1 MKATV
6 KFDKYGNVKSIK
18 GNIGQTRANRAALKL
33 WRGEVEPTT
42 GYMLRDKLCSFMYKL
57 RRFIKRMFSELS
69 NRAEMASRYHAAP
82 TAATVPVIR
91 LENLC
96 ANVVGTP
103 AACPEERE

>member
-18 GNIGQTRANRAALKL
+18 GDIGQTRMNLAALEL
-33 WRGEVEPTT
+33 WKGNVEPTT
-42 GYMLRDKLCSFMYKL
+42 GYKL

-82 TAATVPVIR
+82 HAATAPVIR

>member
-1 MKATV
+1 MKATIRY
-6 KFDKYGNVKSIK
+6 DKHGNVKSIK
-18 GNIGQTRANRAALKL
+18 GNIGQTRMNRAALKL

-42 GYMLRDKLCSFMYKL
+42 GYMLRDKLCNFMYKL
-57 RRFIKRMFSELS
+57 RDFFKRMFSEPS
-69 NRAEMASRYHAAP
+69 QPRRNPRRYHAAP
-82 TAATVPVIR
+82 HAATAPVIR

>member
-18 GNIGQTRANRAALKL
+18 GNIGQTRMNLAALEL
-33 WRGEVEPTT
+33 WRGNVEPTT
-42 GYMLRDKLCSFMYKL
+42 GYKL
-57 RRFIKRMFSELS
+57 RRFFKRMFSELS

-82 TAATVPVIR
+82 HAATAPIIR

-103 AACPEERE
+103 AACPEERG

>member
-18 GNIGQTRANRAALKL
+18 GNIGQTRMNRAALEL
-33 WRGEVEPTT
+33 WKGNVEPTT
-42 GYMLRDKLCSFMYKL
+42 GYKL
-57 RRFIKRMFSELS
+57 RRFFKRMFSELS

-82 TAATVPVIR
+82 HAATVPVIR

-103 AACPEERE
+103 ATCPEEFE

>member
-18 GNIGQTRANRAALKL
+18 GNIGRTRMNRAALEL
-33 WRGEVEPTT
+33 WKGNVEPTT
-42 GYMLRDKLCSFMYKL
+42 GYKL
-57 RRFIKRMFSELS
+57 RRFIKRVFSELS

-82 TAATVPVIR
+82 HAATAPSIR

-96 ANVVGTP
+96 TSIVGTP

>member
-18 GNIGQTRANRAALKL
+18 GNIGRTRMNRAALEL
-33 WRGEVEPTT
+33 WKGNVEPTT
-42 GYMLRDKLCSFMYKL
+42 GYKL
-57 RRFIKRMFSELS
+57 RRFFKRMFSELS

-82 TAATVPVIR
+82 TAATAPVIR

-103 AACPEERE
+103 TACSEERE

>member
-33 WRGEVEPTT
+33 WKGEIEPST
-42 GYMLRDKLCSFMYKL
+42 GYKL
-57 RRFIKRMFSELS
+57 RRFFKRMFWELS
-69 NRAEMASRYHAAP
+69 TRAEAASRYHAAP
-82 TAATVPVIR
+82 HAATAPVIR

-96 ANVVGTP
+96 TSTVGMP

>member
-18 GNIGQTRANRAALKL
+18 GNIGRTRMNLAALEL
-33 WRGEVEPTT
+33 WKGNVEPTS
-42 GYMLRDKLCSFMYKL
+42 GYKL

-69 NRAEMASRYHAAP
+69 NRAEMARRYHAAP
-82 TAATVPVIR
+82 TAATAPVIR

-96 ANVVGTP
+96 TSTVGTP
-103 AACPEERE
+103 AACPEERK

>member
-1 MKATV
+1 MKTTI
-6 KFDKYGNVKSIK
+6 KFDKHGNVKSIK
-18 GNIGQTRANRAALKL
+18 GNIGRTRMNRAALEL
-33 WRGEVEPTT
+33 WKGNVEPTT
-42 GYMLRDKLCSFMYKL
+42 VYKL
-57 RRFIKRMFSELS
+57 RRFFKRAFNELS

-82 TAATVPVIR
+82 HAATAPVIR

>member
-1 MKATV
+1 MTV
-6 KFDKYGNVKSIK
+6 KIKYGRNGAVKSIK
-18 GNIGQTRANRAALKL
+18 GNIGRTRMNRAALEL
-33 WRGEVEPTT
+33 WKGNVEPTT
-42 GYMLRDKLCSFMYKL
+42 GYKL

-82 TAATVPVIR
+82 HAATAPVIR

>member
-18 GNIGQTRANRAALKL
+18 GNIGRTRMNRAALKL
-33 WRGEVEPTT
+33 WRGNVEPTT
-42 GYMLRDKLCSFMYKL
+42 GYKL
-57 RRFIKRMFSELS
+57 RRFFKRFFTALKT
-69 NRAEMASRYHAAP
+69 RAEAASHYHAEP

>member
-1 MKATV
+1 MTV
-6 KFDKYGNVKSIK
+6 KIKYGRNGAVKSIK
-18 GNIGQTRANRAALKL
+18 GNIGRTRMNRAALEL
-33 WRGEVEPTT
+33 WKGNVEPTT
-42 GYMLRDKLCSFMYKL
+42 GYKL
-57 RRFIKRMFSELS
+57 RRFIKRMFLELS

-82 TAATVPVIR
+82 TAATAPVIR

>member
-18 GNIGQTRANRAALKL
+18 GNIGRTRMNRAALEL
-33 WRGEVEPTT
+33 WKGNVEPTT
-42 GYMLRDKLCSFMYKL
+42 GYKL
-57 RRFIKRMFSELS
+57 RRFFKRMFSELS

-82 TAATVPVIR
+82 HAATAPVIR
-91 LENLC
+91 LESLC

>member
-18 GNIGQTRANRAALKL
+18 GNIGRTRMNRAALEL
-33 WRGEVEPTT
+33 WKGNVEPTS
-42 GYMLRDKLCSFMYKL
+42 GYKL

-82 TAATVPVIR
+82 HAATAPVIR

-96 ANVVGTP
+96 ANVAGTP

>member
-18 GNIGQTRANRAALKL
+18 GNIGRTRMNRAALEL
-33 WRGEVEPTT
+33 WKGNVEPTT
-42 GYMLRDKLCSFMYKL
+42 GYKL

-69 NRAEMASRYHAAP
+69 DRAEMASRYHAAP
-82 TAATVPVIR
+82 HAATAPVIR

-96 ANVVGTP
+96 TSIVGTP

>member
-18 GNIGQTRANRAALKL
+18 GNIGRTRMNRAAFEL
-33 WRGEVEPTT
+33 WKGNIEPTT
-42 GYMLRDKLCSFMYKL
+42 GYKL
-57 RRFIKRMFSELS
+57 RRFFKRMFSELS

-82 TAATVPVIR
+82 HAATAPVIR

>member
-18 GNIGQTRANRAALKL
+18 GNIGRTRMNRAALEL
-33 WRGEVEPTT
+33 WKGNVEPTT
-42 GYMLRDKLCSFMYKL
+42 GYKL

-82 TAATVPVIR
+82 TTATAPVIR
-91 LENLC
+91 LESLC

-103 AACPEERE
+103 TACPEKRE

>member
-18 GNIGQTRANRAALKL
+18 GNIGRTRMNRAALEL
-33 WRGEVEPTT
+33 WKGNVEPTT
-42 GYMLRDKLCSFMYKL
+42 VYKL
-57 RRFIKRMFSELS
+57 RRFFKRMFSELS

-82 TAATVPVIR
+82 HAATVPVIR

-96 ANVVGTP
+96 TSIVGTP
-103 AACPEERE
+103 AACHEELE

>member
-1 MKATV
+1 MKTTV

-18 GNIGQTRANRAALKL
+18 GNIGRTRMNRAALEL
-33 WRGEVEPTT
+33 WKGNVEPTT
-42 GYMLRDKLCSFMYKL
+42 GYKL
-57 RRFIKRMFSELS
+57 RRFFKRMFSELS

-82 TAATVPVIR
+82 HAATAPVIR

>member
-18 GNIGQTRANRAALKL
+18 GNIGRTRMNRAALEL
-33 WRGEVEPTT
+33 WRGNVEPTT
-42 GYMLRDKLCSFMYKL
+42 GYKL
-57 RRFIKRMFSELS
+57 RRFFKRMFSELS

-82 TAATVPVIR
+82 HAATAPVIR